1 MSLNDSKRK
10 FKVCVC
16 DNDGM
21 TIEQITFNTL
31 LNPGP
36 NPYEY
41 INALFELVGSDRI
54 LDMVIGE
61 SVYFKSNRDHDTSKG
76 IICRIE

>member
-1 MSLNDSKRK
+1 
-10 FKVCVC
+10 
-16 DNDGM
+16 
-21 TIEQITFNTL
+21 
-31 LNPGP
+31 
-36 NPYEY
+36 
-41 INALFELVGSDRI
+41 